1 MQVLFFFKKILYIL
15 CMDFNLNIL
24 QSLMGQKSNEDLL
37 RGLIYRIS
45 NKQTDKGFMP
55 NYKNLYSD
63 IGFMPSDNRAVEF
76 PNPNK
81 DDILKILGIYGF

>member
-1 MQVLFFFKKILYIL
+1 
-15 CMDFNLNIL
+15 
-24 QSLMGQKSNEDLL
+24 
-37 RGLIYRIS
+37 
-45 NKQTDKGFMP
+45 MP